1 MEQNSIG
8 VAGRLT
14 SSARSVQVNLSLLR
28 AFRRSPIDF
37 LDGLLAN
44 GAAEVPLRVGS
55 ERVMLLDDPAQ
66 VWELLTV
73 HTRRTQKGRGIVRA
87 RLLLRD
93 GLLTSEG
100 PDHMRHQSR
109 HLGHKINFATM
120 HGRRRHLTAPGDDL
134 LSNSDGLL
142 RIGERAQASHKPNAK
157 SRTARGCLAKPRPR
171 LGTQYRHSRRR

>member
-1 MEQNSIG
+1 MIIEQNSIG

-37 LDGLLAN
+37 LDRLLAN
-44 GAAEVPLRVGS
+44 GATEVPLRVGS
-55 ERVMLLDDPAQ
+55 ERVLLLGDPAQ

-87 RLLLRD
+87 RLLLGD

-100 PDHMRHQSR
+100 QDHTVRHRNGPPAAR
-109 HLGHKINFATM
+109 HRPQAHASLGGN
-120 HGRRRHLTAPGDDL
+120 R
-134 LSNSDGLL
+134 
-142 RIGERAQASHKPNAK
+142 
-157 SRTARGCLAKPRPR
+157 
-171 LGTQYRHSRRR
+171 